1 MVLLLCKTEGRRAML
16 YGWKKAEAYSGK
28 EAGRQLVRNG
38 VRARDKKEARTCE
51 PARIPF
57 LLNQVDDRPLRTR
70 SSIEKAFGGRS

>member
-1 MVLLLCKTEGRRAML
+1 M
-16 YGWKKAEAYSGK
+16 
-28 EAGRQLVRNG
+28 AGRKPKPTAVKKLEELVRNG